1 MKTVKGYKVF
11 QPDWTCRDFQYEVG
25 KTYYHEGSIGLC
37 SSGFHFCERLVDC
50 FNYYPF
56 NPENKVAEIVATDEV
71 IKGDD
76 KSVTNNIEIV
86 RELSWND
93 VLNLVNTGKGN
104 TGFCNSGDCNS
115 GNCNSG
121 NCNSGDRNSGDWNSG
136 NCNSGDC
143 NSGDRNSGDCNSG
156 NCNSGNCNSGNC
168 NSGDRN
174 SGDWNSG
181 NCNSGNC
188 NSGNWNSGD
197 CNSGDRNSGM
207 FNACN
212 HANGL
217 FNTKSPKISMFNKQT
232 KMTYEEFQEK
242 YPEAYNLLYYSRFRL
257 TQWIYECDMTP
268 EEKETH
274 PEYKVQEGYLKTYTY
289 KEACQSMW
297 EGFSKTERNKIK
309 KLPNFDKNIF
319 KEITG
324 IEV

>member
-1 MKTVKGYKVF
+1 MEKVKGYKVF
-11 QPDWTCRDFQYEVG
+11 LPDWTCRDYQYEVG
-25 KTYYHEGSIGLC
+25 KTYHHEGSIGLC

-50 FNYYPF
+50 FNYYSF
-56 NPENKVAEIVATDEV
+56 NPENKVAEVVATGEV

-104 TGFCNSGDCNS
+104 TGFCNSGN
-115 GNCNSG
+115 
-121 NCNSGDRNSGDWNSG
+121 RNTGDWNT
-136 NCNSGDC
+136 GDC
-143 NSGDRNSGDCNSG
+143 NSGDWNTGDWNTGNRNTGDCNTGNRNTGDCNSG
-156 NCNSGNCNSGNC
+156 N
-168 NSGDRN
+168 RN
-174 SGDWNSG
+174 TGDWNTGDWNTG
-181 NCNSGNC
+181 NRNTGDWNTGNR
-188 NSGNWNSGD
+188 NTGNRNTGD
-197 CNSGDRNSGM
+197 CNTGDWNSGM

-217 FNTKSPKISMFNKQT
+217 FNTKSPKISIFNKQT

-257 TQWIYECDMTP
+257 TQWVCECDMTP
-268 EEKETH
+268 EEKEAH
-274 PEYKVQEGYLKTYTY
+274 PEYKVQEGYLKAYTY
-289 KEACQSMW
+289 KEACQKMW
-297 EGFSKTERNKIK
+297 DGFSKTERNKIK

>member
-11 QPDWTCRDFQYEVG
+11 QPNWTCRDFQYEVG
-25 KTYYHEGSIGLC
+25 KTYHHEGSIGLC

-50 FNYYPF
+50 FNYYSF

-104 TGFCNSGDCNS
+104 TGFCNSGN
-115 GNCNSG
+115 
-121 NCNSGDRNSGDWNSG
+121 
-136 NCNSGDC
+136 
-143 NSGDRNSGDCNSG
+143 RNSGDCNSG
-156 NCNSGNCNSGNC
+156 NRNSGNRNSGNWNSGNRNSGDCNSGN
-168 NSGDRN
+168 R
-174 SGDWNSG
+174 
-181 NCNSGNC
+181 

-197 CNSGDRNSGM
+197 WNSGDWNSGDCNSGNRNSGNWNSGNRNSGM

-217 FNTKSPKISMFNKQT
+217 FNTKSPKISIFNKQT

-257 TQWIYECDMTP
+257 TQWVCECDMTP
-268 EEKETH
+268 EEKEAH
-274 PEYKVQEGYLKTYTY
+274 PEYKVQEGYLKAYTY
-289 KEACQSMW
+289 KEACQKMW
-297 EGFSKTERNKIK
+297 DGFSKTERNKIK

>member
-25 KTYYHEGSIGLC
+25 KTYHHEGSIGLC

-50 FNYYPF
+50 FNYYSF

-104 TGFCNSGDCNS
+104 TGFCNSGN
-115 GNCNSG
+115 
-121 NCNSGDRNSGDWNSG
+121 W
-136 NCNSGDC
+136 
-143 NSGDRNSGDCNSG
+143 NSG

-168 NSGDRN
+168 NSGNRN
-174 SGDWNSG
+174 SGNWNSGNWNSG

-188 NSGNWNSGD
+188 NSGNRNSGNRNSGNCNSGNRNSGNWNSGNW
-197 CNSGDRNSGM
+197 NSGNWNSGNWNSGM

-217 FNTKSPKISMFNKQT
+217 FNTKSPKISIFNKQT

-242 YPEAYNLLYYSRFRL
+242 YPEAYNLLYYSRFNL
-257 TQWIYECDMTP
+257 TQWVCEYDMTP
-268 EEKETH
+268 EEKEAH
-274 PEYKVQEGYLKTYTY
+274 PEYKIQEGYLKTYTY
-289 KEACQSMW
+289 KEACQRMW
-297 EGFSKTERNKIK
+297 DGFTKTERNKIK

>member
-1 MKTVKGYKVF
+1 MKIVKGYKVF

-25 KTYYHEGSIGLC
+25 KTYHHEGSIGLC

-50 FNYYPF
+50 FNYYSF

-104 TGFCNSGDCNS
+104 TGFCNSGNR
-115 GNCNSG
+115 
-121 NCNSGDRNSGDWNSG
+121 NSGDR
-136 NCNSGDC
+136 
-143 NSGDRNSGDCNSG
+143 
-156 NCNSGNCNSGNC
+156 
-168 NSGDRN
+168 
-174 SGDWNSG
+174 
-181 NCNSGNC
+181 
-188 NSGNWNSGD
+188 
-197 CNSGDRNSGM
+197 NSGDRNSGM

-217 FNTKSPKISMFNKQT
+217 FNTKSPKISIFNKQT

-242 YPEAYNLLYYSRFRL
+242 YPEAYNLLYYSRFNL
-257 TQWIYECDMTP
+257 TQWVCGYEMTP
-268 EEKETH
+268 EEKEAH

-289 KEACQSMW
+289 KEACQRMW
-297 EGFSKTERNKIK
+297 DSFTKTERNKIK

>member
-25 KTYYHEGSIGLC
+25 KTYRHEGSIGLC

-50 FNYYPF
+50 FNYYSF

-115 GNCNSG
+115 GDC
-121 NCNSGDRNSGDWNSG
+121 NSGDWNSG
-136 NCNSGDC
+136 NR
-143 NSGDRNSGDCNSG
+143 NSGDRNSGNR
-156 NCNSGNCNSGNC
+156 

-174 SGDWNSG
+174 SGNWNSG
-181 NCNSGNC
+181 NRNSGDR

-197 CNSGDRNSGM
+197 WNSGDWNSGM

-217 FNTKSPKISMFNKQT
+217 FNTKSPKISIFNKQT

-257 TQWIYECDMTP
+257 TQWICECDMTP
-268 EEKETH
+268 EEKEAH

>member
-25 KTYYHEGSIGLC
+25 KTYHHEGSIGLC

-50 FNYYPF
+50 FNYYSF

-104 TGFCNSGDCNS
+104 TGFCNSGNRNSGNWNS

-121 NCNSGDRNSGDWNSG
+121 NRNSGDWNSG
-136 NCNSGDC
+136 N
-143 NSGDRNSGDCNSG
+143 RNSGN
-156 NCNSGNCNSGNC
+156 
-168 NSGDRN
+168 R
-174 SGDWNSG
+174 
-181 NCNSGNC
+181 
-188 NSGNWNSGD
+188 NSGNWNSGNR
-197 CNSGDRNSGM
+197 NSGNWNSGNRNSGM

-217 FNTKSPKISMFNKQT
+217 FNTKSPKISIFNKQT
-232 KMTYEEFQEK
+232 K
-242 YPEAYNLLYYSRFRL
+242 
-257 TQWIYECDMTP
+257 
-268 EEKETH
+268 
-274 PEYKVQEGYLKTYTY
+274 
-289 KEACQSMW
+289 
-297 EGFSKTERNKIK
+297 
-309 KLPNFDKNIF
+309 
-319 KEITG
+319 
-324 IEV
+324 

>member
-25 KTYYHEGSIGLC
+25 KTYHHEGSIGLC

-50 FNYYPF
+50 FNYYSF

-104 TGFCNSGDCNS
+104 TGFCNSGDRNS
-115 GNCNSG
+115 GN
-121 NCNSGDRNSGDWNSG
+121 RNSGDWNSG
-136 NCNSGDC
+136 NRNSGDCNSGDRNSGNRNSGDWNSGNRNSGDCNSGDRNSGNRNSGDC

-156 NCNSGNCNSGNC
+156 
-168 NSGDRN
+168 DWN

-181 NCNSGNC
+181 N
-188 NSGNWNSGD
+188 
-197 CNSGDRNSGM
+197 RNSGM

-217 FNTKSPKISMFNKQT
+217 FNTKSPKISIFNKQT
-232 KMTYEEFQEK
+232 KMTYEDFQEK
-242 YPEAYNLLYYSRFRL
+242 YPEVYNLLYYSRFTL
-257 TQWIYECDMTP
+257 TQWVCECDMTP
-268 EEKETH
+268 EEKEAH

-289 KEACQSMW
+289 KEACQKMW
-297 EGFSKTERNKIK
+297 DGFSKTERNKIK

>member
-1 MKTVKGYKVF
+1 MKIVKGYKVF
-11 QPDWTCRDFQYEVG
+11 QPDWTCRGFQYEVG
-25 KTYYHEGSIGLC
+25 KTYHHEGSIGLC

-50 FNYYPF
+50 FNYYSF
-56 NPENKVAEIVATDEV
+56 NSENKVAEIVATDEV

-104 TGFCNSGDCNS
+104 TGFCNSGNRNS
-115 GNCNSG
+115 GN
-121 NCNSGDRNSGDWNSG
+121 RNSGDW
-136 NCNSGDC
+136 
-143 NSGDRNSGDCNSG
+143 
-156 NCNSGNCNSGNC
+156 
-168 NSGDRN
+168 
-174 SGDWNSG
+174 
-181 NCNSGNC
+181 
-188 NSGNWNSGD
+188 
-197 CNSGDRNSGM
+197 NSGM

-217 FNTKSPKISMFNKQT
+217 FNTKSPKISIFNKQT

-257 TQWIYECDMTP
+257 IQWVCECDMTP
-268 EEKETH
+268 EEKEAH
-274 PEYKVQEGYLKTYTY
+274 PEYKVQEGYLKAYTY
-289 KEACQSMW
+289 KEACQKMW
-297 EGFSKTERNKIK
+297 DGFSKTERNKIK

>member
-25 KTYYHEGSIGLC
+25 KTYHHEGSIGLC

-50 FNYYPF
+50 FNYYSF

-115 GNCNSG
+115 GDC
-121 NCNSGDRNSGDWNSG
+121 NSGDWNSG
-136 NCNSGDC
+136 NR
-143 NSGDRNSGDCNSG
+143 NSGDRNSGNR
-156 NCNSGNCNSGNC
+156 
-168 NSGDRN
+168 NSGDR
-174 SGDWNSG
+174 
-181 NCNSGNC
+181 

-197 CNSGDRNSGM
+197 WNSGDWNSGM

-257 TQWIYECDMTP
+257 TQWICECDMTP
-268 EEKETH
+268 EEKEAH

>member
-25 KTYYHEGSIGLC
+25 KTYHHEGSIGLC

-50 FNYYPF
+50 FNYYSF

-115 GNCNSG
+115 G
-121 NCNSGDRNSGDWNSG
+121 DWNSG

-143 NSGDRNSGDCNSG
+143 NSGDWNSGDWNSGNRNSGNR
-156 NCNSGNCNSGNC
+156 NSGNC
-168 NSGDRN
+168 NSGD
-174 SGDWNSG
+174 WNSG
-181 NCNSGNC
+181 NR
-188 NSGNWNSGD
+188 NSGNW
-197 CNSGDRNSGM
+197 NSGM

-217 FNTKSPKISMFNKQT
+217 FNTKSPKISIFNKQT

-242 YPEAYNLLYYSRFRL
+242 YPEVYNLLYYSRFTL
-257 TQWIYECDMTP
+257 TQWVCECDMTP
-268 EEKETH
+268 EEKEAH
-274 PEYKVQEGYLKTYTY
+274 PEYKVQEGYLKAYTY
-289 KEACQSMW
+289 KEACQRMW
-297 EGFSKTERNKIK
+297 DGFTKTERNKIK

>member
-11 QPDWTCRDFQYEVG
+11 QSDWTCRDFQYEVG
-25 KTYYHEGSIGLC
+25 KTYHHEGSIGLC

-50 FNYYPF
+50 FNYYSF

-104 TGFCNSGDCNS
+104 TGFCNSGN
-115 GNCNSG
+115 
-121 NCNSGDRNSGDWNSG
+121 WNSG
-136 NCNSGDC
+136 NRNSGNWNSGDC
-143 NSGDRNSGDCNSG
+143 NSGNWNSGNRNSGNWNSGDCNSG
-156 NCNSGNCNSGNC
+156 NCNSGN
-168 NSGDRN
+168 
-174 SGDWNSG
+174 WNSG
-181 NCNSGNC
+181 NR
-188 NSGNWNSGD
+188 NSGNWNSGNR
-197 CNSGDRNSGM
+197 NSGNWNSGM

-217 FNTKSPKISMFNKQT
+217 FNTKSPKISIFNKQT

-242 YPEAYNLLYYSRFRL
+242 YPEAYNLLYYSRFSL
-257 TQWIYECDMTP
+257 TQWVCECDMTS
-268 EEKETH
+268 EEKEAH

-289 KEACQSMW
+289 KEACQRMW
-297 EGFSKTERNKIK
+297 DGFTKTERNKIK

>member
-25 KTYYHEGSIGLC
+25 KTYHHEGSIGLC

-50 FNYYPF
+50 FNYYSF
-56 NPENKVAEIVATDEV
+56 DPENKVAEIVATDEV
-71 IKGDD
+71 IKGDN

-104 TGFCNSGDCNS
+104 TGFCNSGDW
-115 GNCNSG
+115 NC
-121 NCNSGDRNSGDWNSG
+121 
-136 NCNSGDC
+136 
-143 NSGDRNSGDCNSG
+143 
-156 NCNSGNCNSGNC
+156 
-168 NSGDRN
+168 
-174 SGDWNSG
+174 
-181 NCNSGNC
+181 
-188 NSGNWNSGD
+188 
-197 CNSGDRNSGM
+197 GM

-257 TQWIYECDMTP
+257 TQWICECDMTP
-268 EEKETH
+268 EEKEAH

-289 KEACQSMW
+289 KEACQKMW

>member
-25 KTYYHEGSIGLC
+25 KTYHHEGSIGLC

-50 FNYYPF
+50 FNYYSF

-104 TGFCNSGDCNS
+104 TGFCNSGDRNS
-115 GNCNSG
+115 GN
-121 NCNSGDRNSGDWNSG
+121 RNSGDWNSG
-136 NCNSGDC
+136 NRNSGDCNSGDRNSGNRNSGDC

-156 NCNSGNCNSGNC
+156 
-168 NSGDRN
+168 DWN

-181 NCNSGNC
+181 N
-188 NSGNWNSGD
+188 
-197 CNSGDRNSGM
+197 RNSGM

-217 FNTKSPKISMFNKQT
+217 FNTKSPKISIFNKQT
-232 KMTYEEFQEK
+232 KMTYEDFQEK
-242 YPEAYNLLYYSRFRL
+242 YPEVYNLLYYSRFTL
-257 TQWIYECDMTP
+257 TQWVCECDMTP
-268 EEKETH
+268 EEKEAH

-289 KEACQSMW
+289 KEACQKMW
-297 EGFSKTERNKIK
+297 DGFSKTERNKIK

>member
-25 KTYYHEGSIGLC
+25 KTYHHEGSIGLC

-50 FNYYPF
+50 FNYYSF

-104 TGFCNSGDCNS
+104 TGFCNSGDWNS
-115 GNCNSG
+115 GNRNSGDWNSGDWNSG
-121 NCNSGDRNSGDWNSG
+121 NRNSGNRNSGDWNSG
-136 NCNSGDC
+136 N
-143 NSGDRNSGDCNSG
+143 RNSGNRNSG
-156 NCNSGNCNSGNC
+156 N
-168 NSGDRN
+168 RN

-181 NCNSGNC
+181 D
-188 NSGNWNSGD
+188 WNSGD
-197 CNSGDRNSGM
+197 WNSGM

-217 FNTKSPKISMFNKQT
+217 FNTKSPKISIFNKQT
-232 KMTYEEFQEK
+232 KMTYEDFQEK
-242 YPEAYNLLYYSRFRL
+242 YPEVYNLLYYSRFTL
-257 TQWIYECDMTP
+257 TQWVCECDMTP
-268 EEKETH
+268 EEKEAH

-289 KEACQSMW
+289 KEACQKMW
-297 EGFSKTERNKIK
+297 DGFSKTERNKIK

>member
-25 KTYYHEGSIGLC
+25 KTYRHEGSIGLC

-50 FNYYPF
+50 FNYYSF

-104 TGFCNSGDCNS
+104 TGFCNSGDRNS
-115 GNCNSG
+115 GNWNSG
-121 NCNSGDRNSGDWNSG
+121 NRNSGNWNSGNRNSGNRNSGDRNSGNWNSG
-136 NCNSGDC
+136 NR
-143 NSGDRNSGDCNSG
+143 NSGDR
-156 NCNSGNCNSGNC
+156 
-168 NSGDRN
+168 
-174 SGDWNSG
+174 
-181 NCNSGNC
+181 

-197 CNSGDRNSGM
+197 RNSGNWNSGM

-217 FNTKSPKISMFNKQT
+217 FNTKSPKISIFNKQT

-257 TQWIYECDMTP
+257 TQWICECDMTP
-268 EEKETH
+268 EEKEAH